1 VRAAR
6 YGARLTQEQLAHA
19 SGVSVRTI
27 VDLERGKVRRPRMD
41 TVRRIAQTCGL
52 TGAAREDFEEAA
64 RAGYWRA
71 RAPVAA
77 SSMDGPTQLPADVV
91 RFTGR
96 SDELARLDAALAAA
110 GTAPAAPVIVVLSGM
125 AGVGKTTLA
134 VHWAHRLTSRFPDGQ
149 LYADLRGFDHA
160 GPPRDPDDVVRGFLG
175 ALDVPPERTPADPD
189 AREARYRGLLAGR
202 RILLLLDNAR
212 DAAQVRPLLPG
223 TGSVFVVV
231 TSRDRL
237 VGLVAGQAA
246 HAVPVGVL
254 DRAEARRL
262 FIGRIE
268 EDQVAADPAAADEIV
283 TRCAGLPLALAVA
296 AARIATG
303 TTNLTALA
311 GELRGAGGRLEPLA
325 GTDPATDLRTVL
337 ATSFRALDRGAADLL
352 RRLGLHPGADTDEA
366 AAASLAGRPV
376 ADVRPLLA
384 TLVQANLLNE
394 AGPGRYTR
402 HDLLRA
408 YTAELAGA
416 DPRAGAARLR
426 LLDHLLHTAH
436 AADRLVI
443 PARDSIPLS
452 PPRPGVSVAP
462 LADRA
467 AALAWFAA
475 ERPTLVAA
483 VRAAADAGHDRH
495 AWQLAWATLEYLDRW
510 GHWADAATTHEVA
523 LPAAERLDDTRARAF
538 THRGL
543 GRAYGRLNRLD
554 DAETHLRHAAELF
567 ERLDTPA
574 GTARTHLS
582 LAGLAERRGD
592 LREALH
598 HATRALE
605 LFQAAARPIGVGNAL
620 NTAAWYHSLLGD
632 HATAL
637 TVGRRAVT
645 VLEPLGDSIGLAG
658 TWDTLGA
665 AHHGLGAYIEAAE
678 CYRRALRMYRAGD
691 DRYNEAATLDRLGDT
706 YHALGDLLAARHA
719 WSQAAVILTDLDDP
733 ARRKVRTKLTA
744 TT

>member
-1 VRAAR
+1 MRAAR

-27 VDLERGKVRRPRMD
+27 VDLERGKVRQPRMD

-52 TGAAREDFEEAA
+52 TGAAREDFEQAA

-71 RAPVAA
+71 RTPVAP
-77 SSMDGPTQLPADVV
+77 SSMDRPAQLPADVV

-110 GTAPAAPVIVVLSGM
+110 GTAPAAPVIVVVSGM

-134 VHWAHRLTSRFPDGQ
+134 VHWAQRVISRFPDGQ

-160 GPPRDPDDVVRGFLG
+160 GPPRDPGDVVRGFLD
-175 ALDVPPERTPADPD
+175 ALDVPPDRIPADPD
-189 AREARYRGLLAGR
+189 ARNARYRGLLAGR

-223 TGSVFVVV
+223 TGSALVVV
-231 TSRDRL
+231 TSRERL

-246 HAVPVGVL
+246 HAVPIGVL

-303 TTNLTALA
+303 TSLAALA
-311 GELRGAGGRLEPLA
+311 DELRGAGGGLEPLA
-325 GTDPATDLRTVL
+325 GNDPATDLRTVL

-394 AGPGRYTR
+394 AMPGRYAR

-408 YTAELAGA
+408 YTAELAAA
-416 DPRAGAARLR
+416 DRRAGAARLR

-443 PARDSIPLS
+443 PARDSIKLS
-452 PPRPGVSVAP
+452 PPRPGVTVAL

-475 ERPTLVAA
+475 ERRTLVAA
-483 VRAAADAGHDRH
+483 VSAAAGAGHDRH

-510 GHWADAATTHEVA
+510 GHWTDAAAIHEVA
-523 LPAAERLDDTRARAF
+523 LPAAERLDNTRARAF

-543 GRAYGRLNRLD
+543 GRAYGRLNRVD
-554 DAETHLRHAAELF
+554 EAETQLRRAAELF
-567 ERLDTPA
+567 EQLDSPA

-582 LAGLAERRGD
+582 LAGLAERRGH
-592 LREALH
+592 LRDALH

-605 LFQAAARPIGVGNAL
+605 LFQAAARPVGVGNAL

-632 HATAL
+632 HTTAL
-637 TVGRRAVT
+637 AIGRRAVT
-645 VLEPLGDSIGLAG
+645 VLAPLGDSIGLAG

-665 AHHGLGAYIEAAE
+665 AHHGLGAYVEAAE

-706 YHALGDLLAARHA
+706 YHASGDLLAARHA

-733 ARRKVRTKLTA
+733 ASAKVRTKLTA
-744 TT
+744 AS